1 MDDEPALGLGFSA
14 SPDVADGDVFGRQDP
29 GHEQPAMAVFRILLR
44 AHDRNSHAL
53 QAVPQPTDAFSEEL
67 SRGDAV
73 VAHPSVGKIQS
84 RVVWS
89 PAKVRTHPDIGD
101 SGRPERFGERS
112 LVEPRRIPRPWP

>member
-1 MDDEPALGLGFSA
+1 MDDKPALGLHVSA
-14 SPDVADGDVFGRQDP
+14 SADVTDGDIFGRQNP
-29 GHEQPAMAVFRILLR
+29 RHEQPAVAVLGILLR

-73 VAHPSVGKIQS
+73 VAHPSVGEIKS

-89 PAKVRTHPDIGD
+89 PAKVRTHPDIRD
-101 SGRPERFGERS
+101 SGRLEGFGERP